1 MNTASYCL
9 ASGLLALCA
18 SHFSIAMAGERKQNP
33 TGGCYWRTA
42 PAMKDFRRDIGALY
56 VARDAKIGSV
66 IGSVNMDA
74 ITPDPA
80 SGEVA
85 CFNDG
90 TAMIEFRAVATA
102 PVFPGVIGP
111 INGEDVTGKILQTSI
126 PGVGV
131 RTKLGFPFAPPPDIF
146 CNNCFD
152 PVGGDP
158 TVPYL
163 GIHDNRP
170 MISAMRILHLRH
182 EVTLVK
188 TGPIPSGPQLLDGSE
203 LWSGSVTPL
212 GKIMSFGLTGT
223 IHQAQCSVGANA
235 VSADPVQLGEWDST
249 DFTGPGF
256 TTTPVPF
263 SIALSNCETDAAP
276 GTGFVATAHIQLD
289 GVQGSMPVGPTN
301 SGVFSLTS
309 DSTAQGMGIQVL
321 KADAITP
328 MELQTEVP
336 LAAISPGNTVLN
348 FNARFYQTDA
358 SSAIRPGLAKGALS
372 FTMTYK

>member
-1 MNTASYCL
+1 MNTASQCL
-9 ASGLLALCA
+9 AYGLMALGA
-18 SHFSIAMAGERKQNP
+18 SHFSIAMAGEPQQNP
-33 TGGCYWRTA
+33 SNECYWRTA
-42 PAMKDFRRDIGALY
+42 PGMKDFRRDIGALY

-66 IGSVNMDA
+66 IGSVNMSA

-80 SGEVA
+80 GLEVA
-85 CFNDG
+85 CINDG
-90 TAMIEFRAVATA
+90 TALLEFRAVATA
-102 PVFPGVIGP
+102 PVFPGVIDP
-111 INGEDVTGKILQTSI
+111 INGEDVTGKILQTNI

-131 RTKLGFPFAPPPDIF
+131 RTRLGIPLTPPPGGP
-146 CNNCFD
+146 CNNCFI
-152 PVGGDP
+152 PVDGDP

-163 GIHDNRP
+163 GIHDHRP

-188 TGPIPSGPQLLDGSE
+188 TGPIPSGPQLLDGGE

-223 IHQAQCSVGANA
+223 VHQAQCSVGANA
-235 VSADPVQLGEWDST
+235 VSADPVQLGEWDSA

-256 TTTPVPF
+256 TTTAVPF
-263 SIALSNCETDAAP
+263 SIALSNCETDTAP

-289 GVQGSMPVGPTN
+289 GVQGSMPVEPTN

-309 DSTAQGMGIQVL
+309 DSTAQGIGIQIL

-328 MELQTEVP
+328 MELLTEVP
-336 LAAISPGNTVLN
+336 LSAISPGNTVLN
-348 FNARFYQTDA
+348 FHARFYQTDA
-358 SSAIRPGLAKGALS
+358 NSAIRPGLAKGALS